1 MTYAKNN
8 TKYRLTTAPYGSQNP
23 NVAPQWVTGHST
35 PCMLSATTDAPCV
48 FFYVAT
54 NATERHFMVWCHV
67 SGTGLNRSFLHL
79 SLHYAALSMVAQAGQ
94 LSGWPVSDNAG
105 SGIPVWAIAIMKN
118 STFGDSNNY
127 VVIGGCLMAT
137 TPIHSHPQF
146 VYFFD
151 ALCRNNMAAGTVRVS
166 VDADTL
172 AEARQK
178 MKLDYV
184 AVFYRD
190 RKPNQPGTLASSS
203 HSQFT
208 WIFLAVRRSDV
219 SAKSHREEVTAPDFM
234 SARRTIARDFVA
246 SFAGRLPVREV
257 AHV

>member
-1 MTYAKNN
+1 MPYAKNN
-8 TKYRLTTAPYGSQNP
+8 RKYRLTTAPNGSQNP
-23 NVAPQWVTGHST
+23 DVAPQWAIGHST
-35 PCMLSATTDAPCV
+35 PSMLSATTDAPCV
-48 FFYVAT
+48 FFYVAI
-54 NATERHFMVWCHV
+54 NATERHFMAWCYV

-118 STFGDSNNY
+118 STFGDSNDY

-146 VYFFD
+146 VW
-151 ALCRNNMAAGTVRVS
+151 L
-166 VDADTL
+166 
-172 AEARQK
+172 
-178 MKLDYV
+178 
-184 AVFYRD
+184 
-190 RKPNQPGTLASSS
+190 
-203 HSQFT
+203 
-208 WIFLAVRRSDV
+208 FLAVRRSDV
-219 SAKSHREEVTAPDFM
+219 SAKPHREEVTAPDFM

>member
-23 NVAPQWVTGHST
+23 DVAPQWATGHST

-54 NATERHFMVWCHV
+54 NATERHFMAWCHV
-67 SGTGLNRSFLHL
+67 SGTGLNRSCLHL

-118 STFGDSNNY
+118 STFGDSVIY
-127 VVIGGCLMAT
+127 AVIGGCLMAT
-137 TPIHSHPQF
+137 TPTYPHPQF
-146 VYFFD
+146 VW
-151 ALCRNNMAAGTVRVS
+151 L
-166 VDADTL
+166 
-172 AEARQK
+172 
-178 MKLDYV
+178 
-184 AVFYRD
+184 
-190 RKPNQPGTLASSS
+190 
-203 HSQFT
+203 
-208 WIFLAVRRSDV
+208 FLAVRRSDV
-219 SAKSHREEVTAPDFM
+219 SAKPHREEVTAPDFM

>member
-8 TKYRLTTAPYGSQNP
+8 RKYRLTTAPYGSQNP
-23 NVAPQWVTGHST
+23 DVAPQWATGRENPS
-35 PCMLSATTDAPCV
+35 MLSATTDAPCV
-48 FFYVAT
+48 FFYVAI
-54 NATERHFMVWCHV
+54 NATERHFMAWCYV

-105 SGIPVWAIAIMKN
+105 ILTPVWAIAIEREN
-118 STFGDSNNY
+118 SGDSVINA
-127 VVIGGCLMAT
+127 VIGGCLMAT

-146 VYFFD
+146 VW
-151 ALCRNNMAAGTVRVS
+151 L
-166 VDADTL
+166 
-172 AEARQK
+172 
-178 MKLDYV
+178 
-184 AVFYRD
+184 
-190 RKPNQPGTLASSS
+190 
-203 HSQFT
+203 
-208 WIFLAVRRSDV
+208 FLAVRRSDV
-219 SAKSHREEVTAPDFM
+219 SAKPHREEVTAPDFM

>member
-8 TKYRLTTAPYGSQNP
+8 RKYRLTTAPYGSQNP
-23 NVAPQWVTGHST
+23 DVAPQWATGICS
-35 PCMLSATTDAPCV
+35 PCNRTATIDAPCV

-54 NATERHFMVWCHV
+54 NATERHFMAWCYV

-94 LSGWPVSDNAG
+94 LSGWPVLVLAG
-105 SGIPVWAIAIMKN
+105 TANLVWAIAIMKIC
-118 STFGDSNNY
+118 SFGDSIICYRTEAAN
-127 VVIGGCLMAT
+127 MAT

-146 VYFFD
+146 VW
-151 ALCRNNMAAGTVRVS
+151 L
-166 VDADTL
+166 
-172 AEARQK
+172 
-178 MKLDYV
+178 
-184 AVFYRD
+184 
-190 RKPNQPGTLASSS
+190 
-203 HSQFT
+203 
-208 WIFLAVRRSDV
+208 FLAVRRSDL
-219 SAKSHREEVTAPDFM
+219 SAKPHRAEVTAPDFM